1 MASAT
6 GCWTN
11 LAFRQDFMVTQTWLK
26 GVEASHDIAAPF
38 SLRLAGLS
46 G

>member
-11 LAFRQDFMVTQTWLK
+11 VAYRKDFMVTQTWLK
-26 GVEASHDIAAPF
+26 GLEQAHDIAAPM
-38 SLRLAGLS
+38 SLRIADLS
-46 G
+46 A